1 MTPSHNEY
9 PQASKEAANNGW
21 ESDWRYITA
30 AAAWDAVDFEARPY
44 GAAAAAAGPPPDPLM
59 EELQQMGPTDFQ
71 GLNLTTSSYARSV
84 PSSLGYYTP
93 AASTEASYGSA
104 HEPTS
109 TRSDASWQA
118 FLSPSTPAPG
128 SHDPAERR
136 TSDDYP
142 PVATGQALS
151 RSNYVYL
158 EGEVT
163 YPTPIEV
170 WQDTRERHEEL
181 AYRYRLRRP
190 SAPTP
195 APASRAVA
203 PAKKHRA
210 GAKRH

>member
-9 PQASKEAANNGW
+9 PQASREASNNGS
-21 ESDWRYITA
+21 ESDWRYSTA
-30 AAAWDAVDFEARPY
+30 AGAWGAVDFEARTDD
-44 GAAAAAAGPPPDPLM
+44 ADAAGPALDPLM
-59 EELQQMGPTDFQ
+59 EELQHMGSTDFQ

-93 AASTEASYGSA
+93 AASTEASDGSA
-104 HEPTS
+104 HDPTS
-109 TRSDASWQA
+109 SRSDASWQT

-136 TSDDYP
+136 TSDDYA

-151 RSNYVYL
+151 RSNYAYL

-181 AYRYRLRRP
+181 AYRYRLGRP
-190 SAPTP
+190 SAPAP